1 MVFTIYTSIA
11 EIQVMISIEIYAFNK
26 VIFVHGC

>member
-1 MVFTIYTSIA
+1 MMVFTIYTSIK
-11 EIQVMISIEIYAFNK
+11 EIQLMISIAFNK